1 MKMNEED
8 KKSISLEEA
17 LQMPELAHLHDTMR
31 YLENASDSDIMPQ
44 KYEMGLEYLA
54 TKKTLALFNENAT
67 LPLKSVV
74 SIMQWRGDL
83 GVRMIHKPN
92 QQSQY
97 SSYPNEISAV
107 GLTLAN
113 IRSVAL

>member
-1 MKMNEED
+1 MKMNED

-31 YLENASDSDIMPQ
+31 YLENASDSDLMPQ

-74 SIMQWRGDL
+74 SIVLERL
-83 GVRMIHKPN
+83 PN
-92 QQSQY
+92 D
-97 SSYPNEISAV
+97 ISAPFH
-107 GLTLAN
+107 
-113 IRSVAL
+113 IFVA

>member
-8 KKSISLEEA
+8 KKSISLVEA

-31 YLENASDSDIMPQ
+31 YLENASDSDLMPQ

-54 TKKTLALFNENAT
+54 TKKTLALFKENAA

-74 SIMQWRGDL
+74 SIVLERL
-83 GVRMIHKPN
+83 PN
-92 QQSQY
+92 D
-97 SSYPNEISAV
+97 ISAPFLLKMTQFIILQWSQLLGKTYQNDRV
-107 GLTLAN
+107 LL
-113 IRSVAL
+113 V

>member
-1 MKMNEED
+1 MKMNED

-31 YLENASDSDIMPQ
+31 YLENASDSDLMPQ

-74 SIMQWRGDL
+74 SIVLERL
-83 GVRMIHKPN
+83 PN
-92 QQSQY
+92 D
-97 SSYPNEISAV
+97 ISAPFLLKMTQFIILQWSQLLGKTYQNDRV
-107 GLTLAN
+107 LL
-113 IRSVAL
+113 V